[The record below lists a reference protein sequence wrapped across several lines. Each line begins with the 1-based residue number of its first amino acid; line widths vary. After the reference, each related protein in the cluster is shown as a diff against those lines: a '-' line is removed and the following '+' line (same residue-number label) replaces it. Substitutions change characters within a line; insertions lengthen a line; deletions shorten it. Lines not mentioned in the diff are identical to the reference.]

1 MSPRFT
7 SAITRRPA
15 SRAYAH
21 TSKNARTP
29 SGPCASKKADCG
41 FTAMA
46 CSATASMIPSQK
58 ARISPATE
66 AGISSGTGSRPTT
79 SCVRLRSTRS
89 TNRSAKWVTATAI
102 SPGLSQPFLTADFN
116 ALPAE
121 NFGTRAA
128 GISTFCSG
136 LRGLTPVRAA
146 RTCVWNL
153 PKPVNV
159 TSPPDR
165 SVSVTVSRKASTARP
180 ASRAVSWLRRAT
192 SATNSCLF
200 TFPSCRSGATGSS
213 TLTLLFALCEQLAR
227 TKERPQAH
235 GMSREGVGA
244 ALLAIDDADGRVH
257 DEACAAQHLQRV
269 EEGAAGRHDVLD
281 EADAFAVLVRPLEA
295 VGGAVLL
302 RLLAHDHER
311 QTRLQ
316 RGGGSERDG
325 TELRC
330 GEARR
335 VRCML
340 AHRCGDA

>member
-29 SGPCASKKADCG
+29 SGPSASKKADCG
-41 FTAMA
+41 FTATA
-46 CSATASMIPSQK
+46 YSATASTIPSQK
-58 ARISPATE
+58 ARMSPPSD
-66 AGISSGTGSRPTT
+66 AGISFGTGSRPTT
-79 SCVRLRSTRS
+79 SWVCLRSTRS

-136 LRGLTPVRAA
+136 FRGFTPVRAA

-159 TSPPDR
+159 MSPPDR

-213 TLTLLFALCEQLAR
+213 TLTPLFALREQLAR
-227 TKERPQAH
+227 AKERPKTH
-235 GMSREGVGA
+235 GMACQSVGS
-244 ALLAIDDADGRVH
+244 ALLAIDDTDGRVH
-257 DEACAAQHLQRV
+257 DEACAAQRLERV
-269 EEGAAGRHDVLD
+269 EERSTGRHDVLD
-281 EADAFAVLVRPLEA
+281 ETHAFAVLVRPLEA
-295 VGGAVLL
+295 
-302 RLLAHDHER
+302 
-311 QTRLQ
+311 
-316 RGGGSERDG
+316 
-325 TELRC
+325 
-330 GEARR
+330 
-335 VRCML
+335 
-340 AHRCGDA
+340 